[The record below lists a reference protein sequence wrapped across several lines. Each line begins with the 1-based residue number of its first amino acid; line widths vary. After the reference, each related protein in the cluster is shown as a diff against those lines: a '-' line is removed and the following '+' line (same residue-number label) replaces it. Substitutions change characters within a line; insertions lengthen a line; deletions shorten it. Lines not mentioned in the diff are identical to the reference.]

1 MNVIDFVALYLFL
14 LKYVSVVLL
23 VMLLA
28 FALDDVFIDGYYWL
42 RRLWRGL
49 TIYRKRAV
57 FDEQQLYFCKEKPLA
72 IMIPA
77 WQEVGVVGK
86 MAELAASELD
96 YENYQIF
103 VGTYPNDPGTQAD
116 VDAVCQ
122 RFPNIHKVICA
133 RPGPTS
139 KADCLNNV
147 ITSILEFE
155 RRSKVKFAG
164 FVLHDAEDVIS
175 AMELRLFNYLLP
187 RKDLIQLPVYPFA
200 TGPLNFT
207 SGHYLDEF
215 SEMHGKDVVV
225 REAMVGQVPSAGV
238 GTCFSRRAIL
248 KLSEEGDGLPFD
260 VQSLTE
266 DYDIGFRLKQWGMEE
281 IFVRFSVTN
290 NKLAAFAERNRSR
303 SKTDGNVVCVR
314 EYFPETFS
322 TAVRQKSRW
331 IIGIVF
337 QGMKV
342 HKWSSDWKLNY
353 FLWRDRK
360 GVISYFVSF
369 LANIVFLQ
377 LTILWLYQSLAADPY
392 NFISV
397 FSTDPL
403 IVTLLSC
410 NLLFFLNRMLQRM
423 IFVRRY
429 YGIAQALLSVPRQ
442 LWGNIINFFANI
454 RAIRQVLA
462 HGDPRR
468 VAWDKTQHQYPTVSE
483 RSLGSSLGYILRQQ
497 HIISD
502 EQLNQALEQR
512 ARGERIGQAMLRLK
526 LISPQQLA
534 AALAQ
539 QASVECRLI
548 DPFVLDAKP
557 IIQFPEKLAFKYAVL
572 PLGIEDNLLVLA
584 KESALSPVAQGAIE
598 RALQRKVRYVICQV
612 GAVTLGLRYWYK
624 FDLACNPQ
632 QQLSQWCDTG
642 ELSAAGAEAIRQQY
656 FASQLMLGDAL
667 LQASNLEPAVINQ
680 VLIGFEYDSNLR
692 LGTYL
697 VQEKLISEQVL
708 QQTLALQQAQQ
719 KSLQQL
725 FNEYKTRLSGAML
738 A

>member
-1 MNVIDFVALYLFL
+1 MNLIDIIAIYLYALKNVAL
-14 LKYVSVVLL
+14 VLL
-23 VMLLA
+23 VLLLF
-28 FALDDVFIDGYYWL
+28 FALDDLFIDIYYWL
-42 RRLWRGL
+42 RRSWRGL
-49 TIYRKRAV
+49 TIYRNRSV
-57 FDEQQLYFCKEKPLA
+57 FDEQQLYFCKEKPIA

-103 VGTYPNDPGTQAD
+103 VGTYPNDPGTQED
-116 VDAVCQ
+116 VDAVCR
-122 RFPNIHKVICA
+122 RFPNIHKVVCA

-155 RRSKVKFAG
+155 RRSKVKFSG

-200 TGPLNFT
+200 TGALHFT

-225 REAMVGQVPSAGV
+225 REAIVGQVPSAGV

-266 DYDIGFRLKQWGMEE
+266 DYDIGFRMKQWGMEE

-290 NKLAAFAERNRSR
+290 NKLAAFAEKNRSR
-303 SKTDGNVVCVR
+303 SKIDGNVVCVR
-314 EYFPETFS
+314 EYFPETFQ

-337 QGMKV
+337 QGIKV
-342 HKWSSDWKLNY
+342 HKWSKDWKLNY

-360 GVISYFVSF
+360 GVVSYFVSF
-369 LANIVFLQ
+369 LANIIFIQ
-377 LTILWLYQSLAADPY
+377 LALLWLYQAIAPNAY
-392 NFISV
+392 NFIGV
-397 FSTDPL
+397 FSDDP
-403 IVTLLSC
+403 IIIALLSL
-410 NLLFFLNRMLQRM
+410 NLVFFLNRILQRM

-429 YGIAQALLSVPRQ
+429 YGIVQAFLSVPRQ
-442 LWGNIINFFANI
+442 LWGNIINFFANV
-454 RAIRQVLA
+454 RAIRQVVQY
-462 HGDPRR
+462 GDPRR

-483 RSLGSSLGYILRQQ
+483 RSLGSSLGSILMQQ
-497 HIISD
+497 GVIRTD
-502 EQLNQALEQR
+502 QLNTALEHR
-512 ARGERIGQAMLRLK
+512 VRGERLGQAMLRLE
-526 LISPQQLA
+526 LISPVQLA
-534 AALAQ
+534 EALAL
-539 QASVECRLI
+539 QASTECRLI
-548 DPFVLDAKP
+548 DPFMLEAKP
-557 IIQFPEKLAFKYAVL
+557 IVQFPERLAFKYAVL
-572 PLGIEDNLLVLA
+572 PIGMEDGTLLLA

-598 RALQRKVRYVICQV
+598 RLLQRKVRYVICQA
-612 GAVTLGLRYWYK
+612 GAVTLGLRYWYM
-624 FDLACNPQ
+624 FDKSCNPE
-632 QQLSQWCDTG
+632 QQLAQWCSDG
-642 ELSAAGAEAIRQQY
+642 DISESAVKTLRERY
-656 FASQLMLGDAL
+656 FSCQLMLGEAL
-667 LQASNLEPAVINQ
+667 LQASLLEPALINQ
-680 VLIGFEYDSNLR
+680 VMMGYEYDGNLK
-692 LGTYL
+692 LGAYL
-697 VQEKLISEQVL
+697 VQEQLISEQVL
-708 QQTLALQQAQQ
+708 EQTLMLQQSVQ

-725 FNEYKTRLSGAML
+725 FAEYKQASGEAVI

>member
-1 MNVIDFVALYLFL
+1 MNLIDIAAIYLFA
-14 LKYVSVVLL
+14 LKNITLVLL
-23 VMLLA
+23 ALLLF
-28 FALDDVFIDGYYWL
+28 FALDDLFIDAYYWL

-49 TIYRKRAV
+49 TVYRNRSV
-57 FDEQQLYFCKEKPLA
+57 FNEQQLYFRKEQPLA

-77 WQEVGVVGK
+77 WQEVGIVGK

-103 VGTYPNDPGTQAD
+103 VGTYPNDPETQQD
-116 VDAVCQ
+116 IDTVCL

-155 RRSKVKFAG
+155 RRSNIKFAG

-175 AMELRLFNYLLP
+175 SMELRLFNYLLP

-200 TGPLNFT
+200 TGIFNFT

-225 REAMVGQVPSAGV
+225 REAIVGQVPSAGV

-266 DYDIGFRLKQWGMEE
+266 DYDIGFRLKKWGMEE
-281 IFVRFSVTN
+281 IFVRFSVTD

-337 QGMKV
+337 QGFKT
-342 HKWSSDWKLNY
+342 HKWSSEWKLNY

-369 LANIVFLQ
+369 VANLIFIQLFL
-377 LTILWLYQSLAADPY
+377 LWSYQFVSENSY
-392 NFISV
+392 NFLSV
-397 FSTDPL
+397 FSDSQL
-403 IVTLLSC
+403 IITLLGL
-410 NLLFFLNRMLQRM
+410 NFVLFLNRMLQRM

-429 YGIAQALLSVPRQ
+429 YGIGQALLSVPRQ
-442 LWGNIINFFANI
+442 LWGNVINFFANI
-454 RAIRQVLA
+454 RAIRQVVA
-462 HGDPRR
+462 QGDPRR
-468 VAWDKTQHQYPTVSE
+468 VAWDKTQHQFPTVSE
-483 RSLGSSLGYILRQQ
+483 RSLGSSLGSILLQQ
-497 HIISD
+497 GIIND
-502 EQLNQALEQR
+502 VQLDSALER
-512 ARGERIGQAMLRLK
+512 RMRGERLGQAMLRLQ
-526 LISPQQLA
+526 LISLAQLA
-534 AALAQ
+534 EALAL
-539 QASVECRLI
+539 QASVECRI
-548 DPFVLDAKP
+548 INPFSLESKP
-557 IIQFPEKLAFKYAVL
+557 IVQFPERLAFKYAVL
-572 PLGIEDNLLVLA
+572 PLGIEDDVILLA

-598 RALQRKVRYVICQV
+598 RMLQHKVRYVICQA

-624 FDLACNPQ
+624 YDLACNPE
-632 QQLSQWCDTG
+632 QQLAQWCDDGVLT
-642 ELSAAGAEAIRQQY
+642 LSEANTLRDQY
-656 FASQLMLGDAL
+656 FTSQLLLGEAL
-667 LQASNLEPAVINQ
+667 LQASLLEPAVINQ
-680 VLIGFEYDSNLR
+680 VMLGFDYDNNTK

-697 VQEKLISEQVL
+697 VQEQLISEQVL
-708 QQTLALQQAQQ
+708 EQTLILQRAHQ

-725 FNEYKTRLSGAML
+725 FTEFKNISCGSDAV
-738 A
+738 